1 MEWIQK
7 CILIYGEI
15 RKKPGSC
22 LFYIFFCVY
31 TDSVLIK
38 YLFALNFTN
47 SVDII
52 KIHFTRCF
60 AVISLY
66 CPKDLSGAKCFF
78 CGDRFKATELSS
90 NTAKA
95 DTKIKTYRVFSA
107 TLSTLSI
114 SAGRGTYCTNH
125 ICGAIPMSRD
135 SMPFK
140 IKNIMILFK
149 REDFVLQVT

>member
-1 MEWIQK
+1 MEWIQR

-15 RKKPGSC
+15 RKKPGFC
-22 LFYIFFCVY
+22 LFYVFFCVNR
-31 TDSVLIK
+31 DSVLTK
-38 YLFALNFTN
+38 YLLALNFTN
-47 SVDII
+47 SVD

-66 CPKDLSGAKCFF
+66 CSKGLSGAKCFF

-95 DTKIKTYRVFSA
+95 DTKIKTYGAFSA

-114 SAGRGTYCTNH
+114 SAGRDTCCTNH
-125 ICGAIPMSRD
+125 ICSAIPMRRD
-135 SMPFK
+135 SMPF
-140 IKNIMILFK
+140 
-149 REDFVLQVT
+149 